1 MEISVERYHYPIGQG
16 IFSAQIIRGPEEKYV
31 CVYDCG
37 STNGSKNIPTY
48 VKDLDKKAD
57 GKIDLLVISHFDADH
72 VNGVKELDKI
82 FKIEKIIIPYLS
94 RQERILFL
102 LNKGWQGVNRMY
114 NPFDAKGFLRCV
126 IKMYSNTDEGD
137 SPYDDGL
144 YFEDSVVEFSN
155 REVAREVVQ
164 LHPWRLSSVEW
175 EFLYFSVYSNRYNG
189 KKKEFI
195 DTFEREFTA
204 QFSKNIDSIDANFIA
219 DNWLVIKNVYDA
231 VFNIMKNKYPKS
243 GKLDYNKSS
252 IILYSGLVDDKPRDN
267 LRYRLWLKEEGWVCG
282 CHAGSI
288 GYSDLVNHDDCCTYS
303 CDQCPDIQKH
313 RLLTN
318 NSRGWRNYLCC
329 KNRTGWLGTGDAY
342 FRIFGNCYELSQKLG
357 VGRLASVRELIVP
370 HHGAEKNSCPAF
382 FNLFNNFFNVIC
394 IIHSKVSSYNHPHK
408 DIVQNIKNVDN
419 LVPVHVTDDKCT
431 QYNSTVYIRI
441 F

>member
-1 MEISVERYHYPIGQG
+1 MKISVERCHYPIGQG

-37 STNGSKNIPTY
+37 STDGSDNIPTY
-48 VKDLDKKAD
+48 ANELAHEA
-57 GKIDLLVISHFDADH
+57 GRKINLLVVSHFDADH

-82 FKIEKIIIPYLS
+82 FKIEKIVIPYLS

-102 LNKGWQGVNRMY
+102 LNKGWQGVNRTD

-126 IKMYSNTDEGD
+126 IKMYSNIDEGD
-137 SPYDDGL
+137 GDDL

-155 REVAREVVQ
+155 REVTREVVQ
-164 LHPWRLSSVEW
+164 LYPWRLSPVEW
-175 EFLYFSVYSNRYNG
+175 EFVYFSVYSNRYIG

-219 DNWLVIKNVYDA
+219 NNWLVIKNVYDA
-231 VFNIMKNKYPKS
+231 VFNVMKNKYPKS

-288 GYSDLVNHDDCCTYS
+288 GYSDLVNHDNCCTYS
-303 CDQCPDIQKH
+303 CNQCPDVQKH

-318 NSRGWRNYLCC
+318 NSRGWRDYLCC

-342 FRIFGNCYELSQKLG
+342 FKIFGNCYELSEKLG

-370 HHGAEKNSCPAF
+370 HHGSKNNSRPAF

-394 IIHSKVSSYNHPHK
+394 IIHSKVSSYGHPHK
-408 DIVQNIKNVDN
+408 DVIQNIENVDN
-419 LVPVHVTDDKCT
+419 LVPVHVTDDAQT
-431 QYNSTVYIRI
+431 QYKSTVHICI